1 MPVNIWHCYSG
12 YPGCDPHAE
21 PGFFR
26 LRSEF
31 VTFVV
36 SVGGLFT
43 IDEDAFVPGRRYTKS
58 RDLYY

>member
-1 MPVNIWHCYSG
+1 MPANVWRRYSG
-12 YPGCDPHAE
+12 YPERDPLAE
-21 PGFFR
+21 SVFFW